1 MAEASGRSFRKALQP
16 ARSNFKPLL
25 EMTSG
30 CHALTEMSNW
40 AFSTPWAGVVTGPL
54 RMGLSGLD
62 EVTAQSRFEGDDS

>member
-16 ARSNFKPLL
+16 ARSNFKPFL

-40 AFSTPWAGVVTGPL
+40 AFSTPWAGVVTG
-54 RMGLSGLD
+54 LD
-62 EVTAQSRFEGDDS
+62 EVKAQRFEGDDS